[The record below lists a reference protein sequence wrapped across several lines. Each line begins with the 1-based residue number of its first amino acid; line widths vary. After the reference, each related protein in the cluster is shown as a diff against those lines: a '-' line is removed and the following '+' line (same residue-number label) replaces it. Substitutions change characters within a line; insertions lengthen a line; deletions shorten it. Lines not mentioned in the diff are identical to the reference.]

1 MTDTKA
7 LLELAARC
15 EAAAGADT
23 EIDARIWHTVYG
35 ASNGWEYDGYPRKFF
50 TASLDAAMTL
60 VPKGIYP
67 MIDCLQHDGGCE
79 VELGYLTKESDNG
92 FGGLLV
98 TSAATPALALCAASL
113 RAIAQEQSK

>member
-15 EAAAGADT
+15 EAARGADT

-35 ASNGWEYDGYPRKFF
+35 ASNGWEYDGYPRKSF

-60 VPKGIYP
+60 VPTGHIWA
-67 MIDCLQHDGGCE
+67 IEGGPHCE
-79 VELGYLTKESDNG
+79 EKAAAWCSDKKV
-92 FGGLLV
+92 FD
-98 TSAATPALALCAASL
+98 SKPSFAATPALALCAASL